1 MSNKNEI
8 FTGSVDELLEHTTV
22 NQDELVDQ
30 AQKAEEANLQ
40 ALQTLLDSLVEDGLL
55 REEKI
60 DGETFYQSLDNS
72 EEI

>member
-8 FTGSVDELLEHTTV
+8 FTGSVDQLLDYCTV

-30 AQKAEEANLQ
+30 AQKAEDVNLQ
-40 ALQTLLDSLVEDGLL
+40 ELQTLLDNLVEAGLL
-55 REEKI
+55 KKENI
-60 DGETFYQSLDNS
+60 DGEDFYQNLDNS

>member
-60 DGETFYQSLDNS
+60 NGETFYQSLDNN

>member
-60 DGETFYQSLDNS
+60 NGETFYQSLDNS

>member
-8 FTGSVDELLEHTTV
+8 FTGSVDELLDHCTV